1 MPSSAGGNGK
11 RLTVEYRPLEAL
23 IPHARNARTHSD
35 AQVADIAASIHAFG
49 WTNPILVDGENELIR
64 VAHNKNNVGIWQ
76 LSIAEFTP
84 LGTGVPSGGAVTSVA
99 PAYNGTVRYA
109 TAGGTVGIDDTTN
122 KVVKTVALQ
131 AGERIS
137 NSIAT

>member
-1 MPSSAGGNGK
+1 MKHTGLPLASLPVPAGSLLGGVYAYLDNAN
-11 RLTVEYRPLEAL
+11 RLV
-23 IPHARNARTHSD
+23 
-35 AQVADIAASIHAFG
+35 
-49 WTNPILVDGENELIR
+49 LVDGENELIR
-64 VAHNKNNVGIWQ
+64 VANNKNNVGIWQ